1 MEYRITLEQ
10 ANRQTAR
17 YILWPVLLLAAA
29 VFIAR
34 LPHWDFS
41 FWRQAHVWGLG
52 PWLLRYVMWLLIF
65 VAALLVGVFVHEGL
79 HGVAIVLLARGGWR
93 SLEFGFDRKT
103 LSPFAHSRVPL
114 RAWQMTV
121 VCLAPLVG
129 LGLLPAVAAVME
141 GSVFVYALSVIF
153 IVASGGDMLYVGM
166 LARYAKGRDW
176 VRDLPDAVGFSLESP
191 GKEKGKE

>member
-41 FWRQAHVWGLG
+41 FWMQAHAWGFG

-65 VAALLVGVFVHEGL
+65 IAVLLVGVFVHEGL

-141 GSVFVYALSVIF
+141 GMVLNCTFWQSE
-153 IVASGGDMLYVGM
+153 
-166 LARYAKGRDW
+166 K
-176 VRDLPDAVGFSLESP
+176 LPEMTLRISTSTSRSQKP
-191 GKEKGKE
+191 SS

>member
-10 ANRQTAR
+10 ANRQTVR

-41 FWRQAHVWGLG
+41 FWMQAHAWGFG

-65 VAALLVGVFVHEGL
+65 VAVLLVGVFVHEGL

-114 RAWQMTV
+114 RVWQMTV

-166 LARYAKGRDW
+166 LVRYAKGRDW
-176 VRDLPDAVGFSLESP
+176 VRDLPDAVGFSLEGP

>member
-10 ANRQTAR
+10 ASRQTAR
-17 YILWPVLLLAAA
+17 YIFWPVLLLAAA

-166 LARYAKGRDW
+166 LARYAKRRDW

>member
-10 ANRQTAR
+10 ANRQTVR

-41 FWRQAHVWGLG
+41 FWMQAHAWGFG

-93 SLEFGFDRKT
+93 SLAFGFDRKT

-114 RAWQMTV
+114 RACPRPT
-121 VCLAPLVG
+121 
-129 LGLLPAVAAVME
+129 
-141 GSVFVYALSVIF
+141 I
-153 IVASGGDMLYVGM
+153 ITRR
-166 LARYAKGRDW
+166 ARNCPMHRILRPRIRPIAWPKRPGRNSSPKR
-176 VRDLPDAVGFSLESP
+176 VRRSRC
-191 GKEKGKE
+191 